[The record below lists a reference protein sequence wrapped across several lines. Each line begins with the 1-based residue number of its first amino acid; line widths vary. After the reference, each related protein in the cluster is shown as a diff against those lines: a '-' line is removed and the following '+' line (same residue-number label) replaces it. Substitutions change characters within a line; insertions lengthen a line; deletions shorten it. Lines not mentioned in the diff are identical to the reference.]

1 MIGSV
6 SNVNFKGIDNS
17 QDFINKPGAFSS
29 TPNIPNDSVEL
40 STKEEDKKSNTGVK
54 VLIGTLIAGPAAFA
68 GLGYAVKSGK
78 LAKVEIPTEGMF
90 AKAWAHVKN
99 AGVTVGKWAEKCW
112 DTVAGWF
119 GNRGAETVKDTTKNA
134 E

>member
-17 QDFINKPGAFSS
+17 QDFINKPGAFSA
-29 TPNIPNDSVEL
+29 TPDIPNDSVEL
-40 STKEEDKKSNTGVK
+40 STKEDKKSNTGVK
-54 VLIGTLIAGPAAFA
+54 VLIGTLIAGLAAFA

-78 LAKVEIPTEGMF
+78 LVKAEIPTEGMF

-119 GNRGAETVKDTTKNA
+119 GKKGAETATDAASKA